1 MARITGNLP
10 PLTRSL
16 LAAVIVFTLLNFAL
30 RPHSN
35 WVEKVEKP
43 LIGVG
48 NGVPYLT
55 IVPGQS
61 IIYPWVFALATVVE
75 QNVLGL
81 IITGLTVFYGGRYL
95 ERAWGSHEFTKFI
108 LFAAMIPNIL
118 SFLLYV
124 FAYLITGSGAA
135 LYVHKSWNSFLVLT
149 LFSHTTISGGIAIQA
164 GFLVSFKQLVPEHTV
179 AIAKGLVRMRVKH
192 FPAIFLAANTVSGI
206 ILGTETAMFLA
217 YFGFMTAWVYL
228 RFYRVSPSLSSAAT
242 GDGSV
247 IRGDASDTFAFAHF
261 FPDPI
266 QAPIGALAEGVY
278 NTLVT
283 LGVCTPFSAQD
294 IDAGNEQA
302 SARAEGGLPSIM
314 NPNSKGGRG
323 GATRAEAER
332 RRALA
337 LKALDQRLH
346 AAANRG
352 PVAATPAAPSASGPS
367 LGETTYE
374 PDTSETS

>member
-1 MARITGNLP
+1 MARINLP

-16 LAAVIVFTLLNFAL
+16 LAGLVVFTLLNFAL
-30 RPHSN
+30 RPQAN

-55 IVPGQS
+55 IVPGKS

-81 IITGLTVFYGGRYL
+81 VVTGLTIFYGGRYL
-95 ERAWGSHEFTKFI
+95 ERAWGQQEFTKFV
-108 LFAAMIPNIL
+108 LFVAMIPNIL
-118 SFLLYV
+118 SFILYLLG
-124 FAYLITGSGAA
+124 YLITSKTVP
-135 LYVHKSWNSFLVLT
+135 LR
-149 LFSHTTISGGIAIQA
+149 TTISGGIAIQA

-192 FPAIFLAANTVSGI
+192 FPAIFLLANTVSGI
-206 ILGTETAMFLA
+206 VVGTETAMFLA

-228 RFYRVSPSLSSAAT
+228 RFFRISPSLSSAAT

-247 IRGDASDTFAFAHF
+247 IKGDASDTFAFAHF
-261 FPDPI
+261 FPEPI
-266 QAPIGALAEGVY
+266 HTPLAALTDGLY
-278 NTLVT
+278 NTLVS
-283 LGVCTPFSAQD
+283 LGACTPFSEQD

-302 SARAEGGLPSIM
+302 NARAEGGLPSIM
-314 NPNSKGGRG
+314 NPNSRGGRG

-346 AAANRG
+346 AAAARG
-352 PVAATPAAPSASGPS
+352 PTTTAPAAPSSSGPS
-367 LGETTYE
+367 ILGETSYE
-374 PDTSETS
+374 PDQSDAPAKPAS